1 MCNLGGDLC
10 PVKIYKE
17 FHKRRPKEAC
27 LPNSRV
33 YLQPVRKPSLD
44 NDDVWFVNVPL
55 GKNTIG
61 SIAKKMFADAGL
73 ASTRKTNHSG
83 RKTAIQTLLHA
94 GVAPTEVQQ
103 LSGHKNVQSL
113 NAYST
118 LSTGQQQQ
126 LSNILSKSINPK
138 DLDTASV
145 PRLASVQDKDESDDF
160 IGEVTE
166 AELALFDLENE
177 VYGDVDKLA
186 NVVPTSAPVPVHG
199 QYLTVCTTSNNVIA
213 TAPLGEHVFSNRD
226 TSALTVKRTAAEMMN
241 VEKTGQEYIGAL
253 FSGIGTINGNI
264 SVHVHSGKKIKFA

>member
-1 MCNLGGDLC
+1 
-10 PVKIYKE
+10 
-17 FHKRRPKEAC
+17 
-27 LPNSRV
+27 
-33 YLQPVRKPSLD
+33 
-44 NDDVWFVNVPL
+44 
-55 GKNTIG
+55 
-61 SIAKKMFADAGL
+61 MFADAGL

-94 GVAPTEVQQ
+94 GVVPTEVQQ
-103 LSGHKNVQSL
+103 LSGHNNVQSL

-145 PRLASVQDKDESDDF
+145 PRLASLQDKDESDDF

-199 QYLTVCTTSNNVIA
+199 QYLTVCTTSHNVIA

-241 VEKTGQEYIGAL
+241 VEKTGQEYIGHCFQELAQ
-253 FSGIGTINGNI
+253 SMVI
-264 SVHVHSGKKIKFA
+264 SVCMFTEERRLNSLRLNEIK